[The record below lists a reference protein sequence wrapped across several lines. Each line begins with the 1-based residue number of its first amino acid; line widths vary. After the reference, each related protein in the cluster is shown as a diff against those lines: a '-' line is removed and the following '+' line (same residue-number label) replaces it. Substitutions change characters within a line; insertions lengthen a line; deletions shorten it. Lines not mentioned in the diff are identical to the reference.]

1 MGYLKTFYKPFY
13 NIRLSDSLRMLSRIF
28 PLALLV
34 RFSKGSLL
42 AYLLEEGLEEP
53 YYTKGATD
61 FIVRLLLAVWIK
73 YSLLVELLA
82 ALSVYFQ
89 D

>member
-1 MGYLKTFYKPFY
+1 MSFE
-13 NIRLSDSLRMLSRIF
+13 
-28 PLALLV
+28 ALPEAGAQE
-34 RFSKGSLL
+34 RP
-42 AYLLEEGLEEP
+42 YYTTIQGLFEP

-73 YSLLVELLA
+73 YSLQVELLA